1 MVLKPEV
8 RFEFESKA
16 GGIEIQRTGTM
27 TYSGVSG
34 VVRLGGLPDNGPH
47 TLTLRY
53 EMKAIRRKE
62 EPCPFRVELLAA
74 LERTLCFCH
83 TGNTA
88 VLATSLMNRL
98 GLSAGIMKD
107 GYPMLHQVFKQPTIR
122 MAMAHGFE
130 MKPQEWPLKDGIP
143 RSLQGGHKP

>member
-1 MVLKPEV
+1 
-8 RFEFESKA
+8 
-16 GGIEIQRTGTM
+16 
-27 TYSGVSG
+27 
-34 VVRLGGLPDNGPH
+34 
-47 TLTLRY
+47 
-53 EMKAIRRKE
+53 MKAIRRKE

-130 MKPQEWPLKDGIP
+130 MKPQEWPLKDGYPAIAS
-143 RSLQGGHKP
+143 RRAQTLTYSLEHFMVSGGSRT

>member
-1 MVLKPEV
+1 MFPALYDWVAYPITALI
-8 RFEFESKA
+8 RSL
-16 GGIEIQRTGTM
+16 
-27 TYSGVSG
+27 Y
-34 VVRLGGLPDNGPH
+34 DN
-47 TLTLRY
+47 

-62 EPCPFRVELLAA
+62 EPCPFRVKLLAA

-130 MKPQEWPLKDGIP
+130 MKPQEWPLKDGYPAIAS
-143 RSLQGGHKP
+143 RRAQTLTYSLEHFMVSGGSRT